1 MQIEKNN
8 LNIPSLP
15 QAKPDQHAAG
25 QIIAVASEPAGSGV
39 EKTREALESLSAQT
53 EQSAKNTSSS
63 GFDLNSF
70 IAEHI
75 NNPEKTKT
83 RNLYISYANAL
94 LHAFATITSF
104 GDSATTKTFNKFF
117 HKTAFLFTR
126 YFAPISSY
134 GLAAL
139 NSFFN
144 KDIVEGFIKAIPPLL
159 LPFVGD
165 ANVDTV
171 YGLSTSL
178 NQPYDTL
185 KDRVRA
191 KTDKSKEQEEFL
203 AKKGSLSNNLTVIAD
218 EAKRFFRD
226 FKQGKLSFWD
236 ESIYLYNCPLILGGS
251 LPMLLFA
258 RNDRDTFLAKALGLM
273 RNIGGLM
280 GDAGFL
286 KGKDMLKKLIGV
298 MCSISAFASIG
309 KRWVKSENYFNAL
322 IHLSSALDVSA
333 MALWNTFSGTRDAK
347 SH

>member
-15 QAKPDQHAAG
+15 QASPDLLAPENTQALKN
-25 QIIAVASEPAGSGV
+25 QLPNE
-39 EKTREALESLSAQT
+39 TQQRRENIESLSA
-53 EQSAKNTSSS
+53 EPKPPAKNTSSS
-63 GFDLNSF
+63 GFDLKSF
-70 IAEHI
+70 IGQHI
-75 NNPEKTKT
+75 INPEKTKN
-83 RNLYISYANAL
+83 RNLYISYVNAL

-104 GDSATTKTFNKFF
+104 GDSTTTKTFNKFF
-117 HKTAFLFTR
+117 HKSAFLFTR

-139 NSFFN
+139 NSFVN

-178 NQPYDTL
+178 NQPYDTI

-191 KTDKSKEQEEFL
+191 NTNKSQEQTEFL
-203 AKKGSLSNNLTVIAD
+203 EKKGSVSNNLSVIL
-218 EAKRFFRD
+218 EEGKRFFRD
-226 FKQGKLSFWD
+226 FKQGKLNFWD

-286 KGKDMLKKLIGV
+286 AGKDMLKKLIGV
-298 MCSISAFASIG
+298 MCSISAISSIG
-309 KRWVKSENYFNAL
+309 KRWVKSEKYFNAL

>member
-1 MQIEKNN
+1 MQTATEK

-25 QIIAVASEPAGSGV
+25 QALAVASEPAGSGV
-39 EKTREALESLSAQT
+39 EKMRETLESLSAQT
-53 EQSAKNTSSS
+53 EQAAKNKSSR

-70 IAEHI
+70 ITEHI

-104 GDSATTKTFNKFF
+104 GDSATTKFFNKIF
-117 HKTAFLFTR
+117 HKTAFFFTR

-191 KTDKSKEQEEFL
+191 KTVKSKDQEEFL
-203 AKKGSLSNNLTVIAD
+203 AKKGSLSSNINVIID

-226 FKQGKLSFWD
+226 FKQGKLNFWD

>member
-1 MQIEKNN
+1 MQTATEK
-8 LNIPSLP
+8 LNIPDLVSP
-15 QAKPDQHAAG
+15 KTEFASQRQALAM
-25 QIIAVASEPAGSGV
+25 VSEPAGIGV

-53 EQSAKNTSSS
+53 EQTVKNTSSS

-70 IAEHI
+70 IAKHI

-104 GDSATTKTFNKFF
+104 GDSVTTKTLNKIF
-117 HKTAFLFTR
+117 HNTAFLFTR
-126 YFAPISSY
+126 WIAPISSY

-139 NSFFN
+139 NSFVN

-171 YGLSTSL
+171 YGLSCSL
-178 NQPYDTL
+178 NQPYDTV
-185 KDRVRA
+185 KDRIRA
-191 KTDKSKEQEEFL
+191 KVNKTKDQVEFL
-203 AKKGSLSNNLTVIAD
+203 DKKGSIGSNFSVLLN
-218 EAKRFFRD
+218 EAKRFLNE
-226 FKQGKLSFWD
+226 FKQGKLNFWN
-236 ESIYLYNCPLILGGS
+236 EAIYLYNCPLILGGS

-258 RNDRDTFLAKALGLM
+258 RRDRDSFLAKALGFI
-273 RNIGGLM
+273 RNAGGLM
-280 GDAGFL
+280 GDLGFL
-286 KGKDMLKKLIGV
+286 KGKDIVKKFIGV
-298 MCSISAFASIG
+298 MCSISAISSIA
-309 KRWVKSENYFNAL
+309 KRWVKSENYANAL

>member
-1 MQIEKNN
+1 MQTATEKV
-8 LNIPSLP
+8 NIPSLP
-15 QAKPDQHAAG
+15 QAKPDLLAPENTQALKN
-25 QIIAVASEPAGSGV
+25 QLPNE
-39 EKTREALESLSAQT
+39 TQQRRENIESLSA
-53 EQSAKNTSSS
+53 EPKPPAKNSSSS
-63 GFDLNSF
+63 GFDLKSF
-70 IAEHI
+70 IGQHI
-75 NNPEKTKT
+75 INPEKTKN
-83 RNLYISYANAL
+83 RNLYISYVNAL

-104 GDSATTKTFNKFF
+104 GDSTITKTFNKFF
-117 HKTAFLFTR
+117 HKSAFLFTR

-191 KTDKSKEQEEFL
+191 KTNKSQEQTEFL
-203 AKKGSLSNNLTVIAD
+203 EKKGSLSNNLSVIL
-218 EAKRFFRD
+218 EEGKRFFRD
-226 FKQGKLSFWD
+226 FRQGKLNFWN
-236 ESIYLYNCPLILGGS
+236 EAIYLYNCPLILGGS

-273 RNIGGLM
+273 RNIGGLL

-286 KGKDMLKKLIGV
+286 AGKDMLKKLIGV
-298 MCSISAFASIG
+298 MCSISAISSIG
-309 KRWVKSENYFNAL
+309 KRWVKSEKYFNAL

>member
-1 MQIEKNN
+1 MQTATEK

-25 QIIAVASEPAGSGV
+25 QALAVASEPAGSGV
-39 EKTREALESLSAQT
+39 EKTRETLESLSAQT
-53 EQSAKNTSSS
+53 EQSAKNKSSS

-70 IAEHI
+70 ISKYI

-83 RNLYISYANAL
+83 RNLYISYVNAL

-104 GDSATTKTFNKFF
+104 GDSATTKFFNKIF
-117 HKTAFLFTR
+117 HKTAFFFTR

-191 KTDKSKEQEEFL
+191 KTVKSKEQEEFL
-203 AKKGSLSNNLTVIAD
+203 EKKGSLSSNINVIID

-226 FKQGKLSFWD
+226 FKQGKLNFWD